1 MESKSPLQVDFGDV
15 FGGAASGAAAGSA
28 LGPAGAIGGA
38 IVGGIS
44 GYFTGKANDE
54 LETKQQEMR
63 DAFNKKLEA
72 FASKPIE
79 NPFANMTNQ
88 FAGLKNEM
96 ADISTDNKFEDL
108 TVNLQSADY
117 QRQMAQE
124 SEAQVLKAA
133 KAGAGGAGGIAA
145 IASMMARQNARIR
158 QQIGADI
165 GQQEAQNQKLAA
177 QGAES
182 ARQMESQIA
191 QEGNRINQVIA
202 QGQQQIDMAQ
212 GQAQMDINQMQE
224 NRDQMLLG
232 FQADQLGANLGMT
245 QAQMQGNEDMLF
257 GGLDALGDV
266 ASAFSGNTTDTDT
279 GGTTININQG

>member
-15 FGGAASGAAAGSA
+15 FGGAASGAAAGAA

-38 IVGGIS
+38 IVGGIG
-44 GYFTGKANDE
+44 GYFSGKANDE
-54 LETKQQEMR
+54 LEAQQQEQR
-63 DAFNKKLEA
+63 DAFNKKLEQ

-108 TVNLQSADY
+108 TVNLKSADY
-117 QRQMAQE
+117 QKQMAQE
-124 SEAQVLKAA
+124 SEAQVMKAA
-133 KAGAGGAGGIAA
+133 KAGAGGAGGVAA
-145 IASMMARQNARIR
+145 IANMMAKQNARIR

-182 ARQMESQIA
+182 ARQMQSQIA

-212 GQAQMDINQMQE
+212 SGAQMDINQMQE

-232 FQADQLGANLGMT
+232 FQADQLSASLGT
-245 QAQMQGNEDMLF
+245 SQAQMQGNEDMLF
-257 GGLDALGDV
+257 GGLDALGSV
-266 ASAFSGNTTDTDT
+266 ASAFDPNKPAPT
-279 GGTTININQG
+279 GGTVINVNP